1 MVSRAVSAKSGIPR
15 YVLTA
20 YGCTIISTTLWSEKI
35 IFASDF
41 IIFVQ
46 QKWQTINQ
54 SNLTPVL
61 AELMQAATVAHEIVA
76 SKIQIH
82 FELLASV
89 IQQMTGHVSTPFIK
103 HMKSRH
109 LQTKIQYTPDR
120 IHHTCAYYL
129 FYNLYVVNRSLER
142 NCIPRYVGRYPP
154 MSTYLG
160 MRNLPQRRKN
170 SGFLAEPACMHTIPE
185 TRWDAITLY
194 TRFPSPPDILI
205 IAICLFP
212 VSCHYLLITNVIFDL
227 SYYTVV
233 SSVHPFFTT
242 KTLSSDRNIKH
253 ELTAQAKAA

>member
-160 MRNLPQRRKN
+160 MRNLPQRRKKLWVFGRT
-170 SGFLAEPACMHTIPE
+170 SLYAYYT
-185 TRWDAITLY
+185 WDEMGRDHPVYAVSLSSWHSHH
-194 TRFPSPPDILI
+194 RN
-205 IAICLFP
+205 LF
-212 VSCHYLLITNVIFDL
+212 VSCVL
-227 SYYTVV
+227 SL
-233 SSVHPFFTT
+233 FIDN
-242 KTLSSDRNIKH
+242 KRNIRLIVLH
-253 ELTAQAKAA
+253 RCLIGPSVLYNQDSVVR